1 MENKVGLIAYIVGC
15 LGNIC
20 LAFLFFPVTR
30 GSSVLPLVGLTSE
43 SSIKYHIWLGHIS
56 MVFFTLHSVGFIIY
70 YALVH
75 DMAKLLEWSRNSISN
90 VAGEIVFVFCLVMWA
105 TSIARVRIKMFELFF
120 YTHQL
125 YALYILFFV
134 LHVGIAYSCLILPG
148 IFLFLIDRYLRF
160 LQSRHKAQLISA
172 HILPCGVVELHVS
185 KSPGLRYAPMS
196 IMFINIPSISK
207 LQWHPFTVTSDCN
220 METNKLSILIKCEG
234 NWSRALYKTLSLHSP
249 DQLCVSVEGP
259 YGPTSLPFLRYDS
272 LVMVSGG
279 SGIAAFIPIIKDI
292 VYNSTTQ
299 NYPIQEILIIC
310 SFKRTSDLSML
321 DLLLPTDTDNTP
333 LDISNIKLKIQAYV
347 TREEQELNDIDVT
360 DKKFHTI
367 LFKQDPT
374 IAPVTTILGRNSWLW
389 LGAIISS
396 SFTMFLLFLAIL
408 TRFYIYPIDQ
418 NTDKIYHFS
427 GRALWNM
434 FFICSCVAVTASF
447 AFMWNKKQALEELK
461 QSEGM
466 NNDTPKQIKS
476 LSNDSANK
484 SERDLESLQHEQLIK
499 NATMV
504 HFGGRPNLEKI
515 LSNCEGSSVGVLV
528 CGPREM
534 RHEVAKLC
542 SNGSTNNLHFEA
554 ISFNW

>member
-1 MENKVGLIAYIVGC
+1 
-15 LGNIC
+15 
-20 LAFLFFPVTR
+20 
-30 GSSVLPLVGLTSE
+30 
-43 SSIKYHIWLGHIS
+43 
-56 MVFFTLHSVGFIIY
+56 
-70 YALVH
+70 
-75 DMAKLLEWSRNSISN
+75 
-90 VAGEIVFVFCLVMWA
+90 MWA

-120 YTHQL
+120 YMHQL
-125 YALYILFFV
+125 YALYILFFI
-134 LHVGIAYSCLILPG
+134 LHVGIAYSCMILPG

-160 LQSRHKAQLISA
+160 LQSRHKAQLVSA

-185 KSPGLRYAPMS
+185 KSQGLRYAPMS

-220 METNKLSILIKCEG
+220 LEMNKLSILIKCEG
-234 NWSRALYKTLSLHSP
+234 NWSRALYKRLHSP
-249 DQLCVSVEGP
+249 MEQLCVSIEGP

-279 SGIAAFIPIIKDI
+279 SAIAAFIPIIKDI
-292 VYNSTTQ
+292 AYKSTTQ
-299 NYPIQEILIIC
+299 NYPIQQILIIC
-310 SFKRTSDLSML
+310 SFKRTSDLAML
-321 DLLLPTDTDNTP
+321 DLLLPTDTNNTA
-333 LDISNIKLKIQAYV
+333 LDISNINLKIQAYV
-347 TREEQELNDIDVT
+347 TREEQELNVVT
-360 DKKFHTI
+360 DKKLHTI
-367 LFKQDPT
+367 WFKHDPT
-374 IAPVTTILGRNSWLW
+374 LAPVTTILGRNSWLW

-396 SFTMFLLFLAIL
+396 SFTIFLLFLAIL
-408 TRFYIYPIDQ
+408 TRYYIYPIDQ

-434 FFICSCVAVTASF
+434 FFICSCVVVTASF
-447 AFMWNKKQALEELK
+447 AFMWNKKQALEEPQ

-466 NNDTPKQIKS
+466 NNDTRKPIVS
-476 LSNDSANK
+476 VSNNSFNK

-499 NATMV
+499 KATMM
-504 HFGGRPNLEKI
+504 HFGGRPNLKKI

-554 ISFNW
+554 ICFNW